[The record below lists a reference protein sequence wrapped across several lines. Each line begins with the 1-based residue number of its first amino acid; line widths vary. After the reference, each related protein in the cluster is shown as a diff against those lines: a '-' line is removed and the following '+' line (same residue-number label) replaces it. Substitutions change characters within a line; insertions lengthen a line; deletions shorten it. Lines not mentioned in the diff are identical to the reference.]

1 MSGLKPF
8 DGEIWIR
15 YVAAFAASLQSKRI
29 GCATVAL
36 SAGATRLGVPGAG
49 GGAGFGTTVSPTD
62 RLAGARRAVMVTG
75 VLAATVAVVTVKPA
89 DVWPAGTVTTGC
101 GFAASALVDS
111 VTDAPPAGAGEL
123 RTTVPATAVPP
134 TTVGVA
140 SVTAERSGG
149 AFGSGATSMNADF
162 VTPPAVAST

>member
-101 GFAASALVDS
+101 GFAA
-111 VTDAPPAGAGEL
+111 GAGEL

-162 VTPPAVAST
+162 VTPP